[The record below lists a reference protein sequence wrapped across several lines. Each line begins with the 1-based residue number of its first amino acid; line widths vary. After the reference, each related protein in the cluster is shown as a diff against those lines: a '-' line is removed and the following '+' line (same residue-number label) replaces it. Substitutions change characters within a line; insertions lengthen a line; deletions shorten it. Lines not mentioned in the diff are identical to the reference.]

1 MGSDQS
7 SGEPDSSI
15 ALSVARQVACALLGL
30 AFTLGVP
37 GNLAVV
43 WTVCRR
49 MKAPQPTV
57 LLIVNLAA
65 ADLLALLTVPFWIY
79 ALTGVWRLGPFVCRT
94 LVWLVNGSMFSS
106 VLIVTLLSAE
116 RLVALVRPFQ
126 LQRWWH
132 LAGTRRVLV
141 LLWVVALALAAPAT
155 LTADPS
161 QCLQRQ
167 FSSSQQ
173 LVTLLLLETVAGFVG
188 PFTIIAVC
196 SACVRSHL
204 RQLHHPG
211 RRRASRIVTAVVVA
225 FAVCWLPYHLSNGA
239 AVAAELLE
247 ASSAELF
254 EWLHYAAEVGHN
266 ISAPLAFL
274 ASCVNPLLYAF
285 AARRI
290 ARAGG
295 LAGLFARMVPSF
307 YSDGAH
313 QVAKQSFGESASGQA
328 LGLNSPNPAS

>member
-1 MGSDQS
+1 MSSDQS
-7 SGEPDSSI
+7 SADPDSPI
-15 ALSVARQVACALLGL
+15 ALSVARQVACALLSL
-30 AFTLGVP
+30 AFAVGVP
-37 GNLAVV
+37 GNLAVI

-49 MKAPQPTV
+49 MKAPPPTV
-57 LLIVNLAA
+57 LLILNLAA

-79 ALTGVWRLGPFVCRT
+79 ALAGVWSLGPVVCRT
-94 LVWLVNGSMFSS
+94 LVWLVNGSMFSG
-106 VLIVTLLSAE
+106 VLIVTLLSSE
-116 RLVALVRPFQ
+116 RLVALARPFH

-132 LAGTRRVLV
+132 LAGARRVLV
-141 LLWVVALALAAPAT
+141 LLWVAALLLAAPAT

-161 QCLQRQ
+161 HCLQRQ

-173 LVTLLLLETVAGFVG
+173 LVTLLLLETVVGFVG

-204 RQLHHPG
+204 RKLHHPG
-211 RRRASRIVTAVVVA
+211 RRRASRIVTAVVVV
-225 FAVCWLPYHLSNGA
+225 FAVCWLPYHTSNVA
-239 AVAAELLE
+239 AVASELLE
-247 ASSAELF
+247 ASSSEPVT
-254 EWLHYAAEVGHN
+254 WLDYAADVGHS

-274 ASCVNPLLYAF
+274 GSCINPLLYAF

-307 YSDGAH
+307 YCDGAR
-313 QVAKQSFGESASGQA
+313 QVASQSFGESASGQA
-328 LGLNSPNPAS
+328 LGLNSPDSAS